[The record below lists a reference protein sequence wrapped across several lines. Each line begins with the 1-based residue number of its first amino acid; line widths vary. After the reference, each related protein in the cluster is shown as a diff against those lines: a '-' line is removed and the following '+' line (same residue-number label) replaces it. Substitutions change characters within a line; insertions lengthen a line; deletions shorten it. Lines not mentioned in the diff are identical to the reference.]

1 MTWVLNTSL
10 TAGAVGLLLS
20 LLLWSAEAK
29 AQGTEQSLPCPPGS
43 VLVGIRGRQGWW
55 MDGIQGRCR
64 TINANG
70 TLSATVTPTIYRGGN
85 GGTLSPPYDCRAG
98 EVMVGYSGSLG
109 SNGYVRYVH
118 EVICAP
124 WQSSTRTAG
133 TPTRTVSA
141 FEKKSGSGKWIADSC
156 FQGKVG
162 TRLRVRAGHYLDRL
176 LDIGCSYAAGATPPT
191 APATP
196 PPPPP
201 PQITAAPA
209 LIGPSGSYNVTLC
222 PLPENP
228 LFSWQP
234 VSGATSYIVEYE
246 NSTRNRKITRTVSS
260 NSTRPP
266 AMFLEGNQYSWR
278 VRGRNSAGEGPWSDA
293 LSFIG
298 VAGTS
303 TGPCVTGRTQY
314 F

>member
-1 MTWVLNTSL
+1 MTWALKISL
-10 TAGAVGLLLS
+10 TAGAAGCLIS

-29 AQGTEQSLPCPPGS
+29 AQGTEESLPCGPGR
-43 VLVGIRGRQGWW
+43 VLVGIRGRQGLW

-70 TLSATVTPTIYRGGN
+70 TLSTTVTSTPYRGGN
-85 GGTLSPPYDCRAG
+85 GGTVRTFECRRPT

-124 WQSSTRTAG
+124 WQPATRTAG
-133 TPTRTVSA
+133 TPTTTVSA
-141 FEKKSGSGKWIADSC
+141 FEKTPGSGKWIADSC
-156 FQGKVG
+156 FQGKIG
-162 TRLRVRAGHYLDRL
+162 TRLRVRAGQYLDRL
-176 LDIGCSYAAGATPPT
+176 LDMGCSYAAGATPPT
-191 APATP
+191 APATQ

-201 PQITAAPA
+201 PQITAAPSP
-209 LIGPSGSYNVTLC
+209 IGPSGTYNTALC

-228 LFSWQP
+228 LFSWGP
-234 VSGATSYIVEYE
+234 VAGATSYIVEYV
-246 NSTRNRKITRTVSS
+246 NSTRNQTMTRTVSS
-260 NSTRPP
+260 TSTRPP
-266 AMFLEGNQYSWR
+266 AMFLEGNLYSWR
-278 VRGRNSAGEGPWSDA
+278 VRGSNATGQGPWSGYMT
-293 LSFIG
+293 FTG